1 MVSSELRYVFNG
13 VDPEGFVIATY
24 YIVADVQD
32 DAVNRVRKVANI
44 LYPGTWTPVVG
55 ETAEAHERHAPRI
68 LGIYETPPYET
79 SVPENVRQR
88 HLVAQIA
95 IPLINLGDT
104 LATLLS
110 AVMGELMAYDNV
122 KLLDLYLPRPYAS
135 QYKGPTLGVS
145 GIRKRL
151 DVHDRPLVLAIFKP
165 SQGYTA
171 KQGAEIFY
179 EAAAGGA
186 DIVKDDELLTNPD
199 YCRREDRV
207 RHYMEMERRAFEE
220 TGEHTLY
227 TVNVTDRPDKL
238 LDNGLKAI
246 ELGANAIMVN
256 YTLVGLDAT
265 RSLCE
270 DPRVTVPVL
279 GHNTGAFPLYSNPY
293 SGMSIT
299 LSNGLLPRL
308 AGVDLGILLIQGGSY
323 PALPERCL
331 LLAREMLSPYYDFQQ
346 MLPILAAG
354 VTPGLV
360 DVLLETYGQDVAM
373 GSGSCIFGHP
383 QGPQAG
389 AKAFRQAISAVK
401 LERPLS
407 DAAREYKELE
417 AAIEKWGPH
426 KETGGET

>member
-1 MVSSELRYVFNG
+1 MVNSELRYVFNG
-13 VDPEGFVIATY
+13 IDQERFVIATY
-24 YIVADVQD
+24 FIVADAQD
-32 DAVNRVRKVANI
+32 DIVARIGKVANI
-44 LYPGTWTPVVG
+44 LYPGTWTPVIG
-55 ETAEAHERHAPRI
+55 ESPEAHERHAPRI
-68 LGIYETPPYET
+68 LGVYETPPYET
-79 SVPENVRQR
+79 SIPENVRQR
-88 HLVAQIA
+88 HLVAQVA
-95 IPLINLGDT
+95 IPLLNLDDT
-104 LATLLS
+104 LAALLS
-110 AVMGELMAYDNV
+110 AVIGELMAYDNV
-122 KLLDLYLPRPYAS
+122 KLLDLYMPRPYAI
-135 QYKGPTLGVS
+135 QFKGPTLGVA
-145 GIRKRL
+145 GIRERL

-199 YCRREDRV
+199 YCRREERV
-207 RHYMEMERRAFEE
+207 RRYMAMERRAFEE

-238 LDNGLKAI
+238 IDNALKAI
-246 ELGANAIMVN
+246 DLGVNALMVN
-256 YTLVGLDAT
+256 YMLVGLDAT
-265 RSLCE
+265 RLLCE

-323 PALPERCL
+323 PALPDRCL
-331 LLAREMLSPYYDFQQ
+331 LLAREMLSPFYDIQQ

-360 DVLLETYGQDVAM
+360 DVLLETYGQDVAL

-383 QGPQAG
+383 QGPRAG

-401 LERPLS
+401 SEQPL
-407 DAAREYKELE
+407 DDTAAEYTELR
-417 AAIEKWGPH
+417 AAIQKWGPH
-426 KETGGET
+426 QEIRGNA